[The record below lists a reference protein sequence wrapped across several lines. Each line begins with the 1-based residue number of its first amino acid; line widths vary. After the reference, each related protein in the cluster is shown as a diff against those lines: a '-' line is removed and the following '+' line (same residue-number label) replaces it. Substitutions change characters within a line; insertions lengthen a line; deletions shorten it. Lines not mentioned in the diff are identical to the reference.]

1 MVEEKLG
8 SAFIRTDPDAADF
21 NINKAINLVR
31 KYIIES
37 SNELTEKSTKVSLID
52 NISKKTIRIRI

>member
-21 NINKAINLVR
+21 IINKAINLVR
-31 KYIIES
+31 KYIIKL

-52 NISKKTIRIRI
+52 SISKKTIRIRI